1 MFGLD
6 MCAQMVFNFVE
17 EGLLVLLHGLEG
29 FVELSILVDEVEVVL
44 KTA

>member
-1 MFGLD
+1 MFSLD

-17 EGLLVLLHGLEG
+17 EGLLILLHCLKG

-44 KTA
+44 ETA